1 MNIKENIAEG
11 LRAIQGNLLRAIIT
25 ALIIALGILALVG
38 ILTAVD
44 GIQNNVNQSLSGLG
58 ANTFDIVV
66 EQRNG
71 RRRGMMEKPKPP
83 IVYREA
89 KQFKELFTAQED
101 AIVSLYTGVT
111 GSAEVKYGSAKTNP
125 NIRIIGVD
133 EEYLDI
139 KAYKLQNGR
148 NVSETDMELSSNTA
162 VIGFELASKLFPK
175 ESPLNKEISAM
186 GNKFKVVGVLEKKGS
201 LSGGGD
207 DRIIL
212 IPLSTGRQFD
222 TQGNFSYEI
231 TTSVESVS
239 SIEEAIGEATAV
251 MRRVRRDQVGAED
264 SFEIERADSLIQET
278 EQITSGMQ
286 MGGLVIAVITLLGAS
301 IALMN
306 IMMVSVTERT
316 REIGVRKALGASP
329 SKIRFQFLIEAIVIC
344 LLGGLAGVFLGII
357 GGNAVSSLLFN
368 QSNFIIPW
376 TWIIVGL
383 IVCVSVGLLSGF
395 YPAYKASKLDPIES
409 LRYE

>member
-162 VIGFELASKLFPK
+162 VIGFELATKLFPK

-186 GNKFKVVGVLEKKGS
+186 GNKFKVAGVLEKKGS

>member
-11 LRAIQGNLLRAIIT
+11 FRAIQGNLLRAIIT

-162 VIGFELASKLFPK
+162 VIGFELATKLFPK

>member
-162 VIGFELASKLFPK
+162 VIGFELATKLFPK
-175 ESPLNKEISAM
+175 ESPLNKEISAI